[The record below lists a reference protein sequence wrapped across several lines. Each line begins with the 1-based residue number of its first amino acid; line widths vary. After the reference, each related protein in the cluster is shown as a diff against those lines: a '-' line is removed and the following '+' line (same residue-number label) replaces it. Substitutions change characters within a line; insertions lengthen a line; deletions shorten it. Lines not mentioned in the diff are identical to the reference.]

1 MAALR
6 QSLAIAALVG
16 VLAGCGSGGDE
27 GGNGHP
33 DYARALA
40 GAPAPLAALHRQ
52 SNQLLDGGVQAF
64 EARIAA
70 LKGYPVV
77 VNVWASWCG
86 PCRTEFPSYQQAG
99 AKYGKRVAFIGVDRQ
114 DSDEFAREFL
124 EEKPVPYPSYRDPDE
139 AIAESIGAGVGIP
152 DTAFYSRGGK
162 LVFLKQGPYTNEGD
176 LNADIERYALG
187 RGESP
192 QSG

>member
-1 MAALR
+1 
-6 QSLAIAALVG
+6 
-16 VLAGCGSGGDE
+16 
-27 GGNGHP
+27 
-33 DYARALA
+33 
-40 GAPAPLAALHRQ
+40 
-52 SNQLLDGGVQAF
+52 LLDGGVRAF

-139 AIAESIGAGVGIP
+139 AIADSIGAGVGIP
-152 DTAFYSRGGK
+152 DTAFYSRDGK
-162 LVFLKQGPYTNEGD
+162 LVFLKQGPYTSEGD

-187 RGESP
+187 GGETP